1 MGDGEGDSCAQ
12 PDQVHGRLV
21 GEQHAALHGF
31 GQPQT
36 NEESQPAELQD
47 AQPSKPV
54 TKTRVGTATLR
65 RTPSGGKDMKPE
77 KGKVSGKVKQTSSGS
92 QKSRNKSS
100 GRRKLSDASNTS
112 DDLSKDSGCATGK
125 LSSANSSSEMSD
137 CTSEENKLSTDSDIE
152 SNSRDGFT
160 DGDRT
165 GLGDSVSDIRS
176 EDTNII
182 SSSGANN
189 TLAPGSGIGE
199 GSISP
204 ADERS
209 FASLDSRLNF
219 SSSVAFSDLTG
230 EFVDGMHDEL
240 LREIEDLRSENEY
253 LKDEMEELR
262 SEMLEMRD
270 LFLEE
275 DVYQLQDL
283 RQQLDQANKTC
294 RILQYRLR
302 KAERR
307 SLRVAQTGQV
317 DGELIRALE
326 HDVRVAKSVSL
337 RLHGE
342 LESVQKKK
350 AQLEWENEELRE
362 RMQDLEVAN
371 QVLHTEMDK
380 TRENSLRRRSLRSTS
395 GKAEKKLSPQ
405 DDSADIKC
413 QLHFAKEE
421 SALMCKK
428 LTKMVTEN
436 ETMREE
442 LAKYRLL
449 YGDVDST
456 QVSDSMANSP
466 LAREAEVKVHLRLV
480 EEEATLLSRRIVE
493 LEVENRGLRAEMSEM
508 RERRGGGGGTRGG
521 GGEEEEES
529 MEGARESLA
538 VPVCVD
544 GAEVVETQS
553 PASVKDTLVTTQI
566 QTEERG
572 HCPEEQEK
580 VKRNGA
586 DLLTSYTDF
595 GRKDLKTL
603 LALRDQALLVSS
615 AIDLLRAAPT
625 KNGISPC
632 SNQKTPPLSPYL
644 AKPEADHHS
653 PNALPLPHPRPRD
666 LPILSPLSGELDLLQ
681 FQLQALLERMKSL
694 VDTAD
699 SRKTHSWGPGSCDLA
714 PPPPPEE
721 PTEEQKEAL
730 VLKVDLSP
738 GCPCDQETLV
748 LLTLQLRWF
757 LQQWR
762 QGEEAK
768 NLFEVGC
775 QKTLR
780 LLMEGEEVSDS
791 EDPSKMSPTA
801 SKIFPKLVDSAEDM
815 VLVDL
820 KAAMLDLSS
829 ELQEERRSG
838 LEMAQQFACA
848 KAAWAV
854 ERSELRSLVSR
865 LEGSASKAS
874 MKNLPDLKVALQR
887 DHVEKLQHLLADSYA
902 AVMELTRQTKVRERN
917 WSCEKQE
924 LLEYLHQLQLEQQSS
939 DASSQAKTAES
950 SGGKMAE
957 NGRPYGTERI
967 KHKRAQP
974 DVSDKNWVY
983 LSQEAA
989 LLDQPDAYKTWDF
1002 PVMPSRFPGLD
1013 LQQESAQRSHTAPE
1027 KTSLRIYYSPP
1038 SARRVHLSKLTWDK
1052 EDAYVEGKTR
1062 EKQSGAFLPRAVRCR
1077 GGDEGNGALSYQG
1090 GLPLEFHDLLEC
1102 GGSGGGGGGGASSPT
1117 GGASRLPCGF
1127 QPPAG
1132 VPSASFLPFGPL
1144 QASANLS
1151 DDMKEMTAV
1160 VRGASRGN
1168 SLERGRGLMK
1178 DAWSQTQAQSRPLP
1192 HAHTVSTGMQTDG
1205 IRGLSAGKY
1214 WSPRGTTASL
1224 VSPRAQQMSSSLE
1237 RVGGRAE
1244 KPPSCSTSPKLYRR
1258 HSASSPFSSSS
1269 SPSSSPSSSFPSSSL
1284 SSSSS
1289 LTNPSR
1295 LEAPK
1300 ERGLWGLSQRGSVGS
1315 AWARSTTSRT
1325 GSVTAASA
1333 DKSAGRKPVGIH
1345 RYGLVQE
1352 FLRNVCGR
1360 GDKLPT
1366 GAAEKAGAPT
1376 VRRDSIGPAGQKKA
1390 ERPASRVPLVRSDSV
1405 TKIVNRRFMKQGQ
1418 KDETGQTQT
1427 QTQGQNQAS
1436 KMPVNKDKNPGTA
1449 TLERDGSC
1457 DCSSRSLT
1465 SCFARPSR
1473 SNLHHTHAHCRL
1485 RPHDCP
1491 TAAAVKSGAAP

>member
-1 MGDGEGDSCAQ
+1 
-12 PDQVHGRLV
+12 
-21 GEQHAALHGF
+21 
-31 GQPQT
+31 
-36 NEESQPAELQD
+36 
-47 AQPSKPV
+47 
-54 TKTRVGTATLR
+54 
-65 RTPSGGKDMKPE
+65 
-77 KGKVSGKVKQTSSGS
+77 
-92 QKSRNKSS
+92 
-100 GRRKLSDASNTS
+100 
-112 DDLSKDSGCATGK
+112 
-125 LSSANSSSEMSD
+125 
-137 CTSEENKLSTDSDIE
+137 
-152 SNSRDGFT
+152 
-160 DGDRT
+160 
-165 GLGDSVSDIRS
+165 
-176 EDTNII
+176 
-182 SSSGANN
+182 
-189 TLAPGSGIGE
+189 
-199 GSISP
+199 
-204 ADERS
+204 
-209 FASLDSRLNF
+209 
-219 SSSVAFSDLTG
+219 
-230 EFVDGMHDEL
+230 MHDEL

-283 RQQLDQANKTC
+283 RQQLEQANKSC

-350 AQLEWENEELRE
+350 AQLEWENDELRE

-395 GKAEKKLSPQ
+395 GKTEKKLSPQ
-405 DDSADIKC
+405 DDSADLKC

-449 YGDVDST
+449 YGDVDNA

-508 RERRGGGGGTRGG
+508 RESERD
-521 GGEEEEES
+521 
-529 MEGARESLA
+529 ARESLA
-538 VPVCVD
+538 VPVCAD
-544 GAEVVETQS
+544 GPEVGERLS
-553 PASVKDTLVTTQI
+553 SASERDAGSATSVATQI

-572 HCPEEQEK
+572 HCPEDQEK

-586 DLLTSYTDF
+586 DLLTSCTDL

-653 PNALPLPHPRPRD
+653 PNALPLPRPRD
-666 LPILSPLSGELDLLQ
+666 LPLLSPLSGELDLLQ

-699 SRKTHSWGPGSCDLA
+699 SRRTHSWGPGSCDLA
-714 PPPPPEE
+714 PPPSPPPPEE
-721 PTEEQKEAL
+721 PMEQQKEAL

-768 NLFEVGC
+768 SLFEVGC
-775 QKTLR
+775 QKKLR

-791 EDPSKMSPTA
+791 EEPSKTSPTA

-815 VLVDL
+815 VLADL
-820 KAAMLDLSS
+820 RAAMLDLSS

-902 AVMELTRQTKVRERN
+902 AVMELTRQGKVRERN

-924 LLEYLHQLQLEQQSS
+924 LLEYLHQLQLEQQGCHGNSH
-939 DASSQAKTAES
+939 AKMAES
-950 SGGKMAE
+950 SVGKMAE
-957 NGRPYGTERI
+957 NGRSYGTERI

-974 DVSDKNWVY
+974 DISDKNWVY

-989 LLDQPDAYKTWDF
+989 LLDQPDAYKTWDC
-1002 PVMPSRFPGLD
+1002 PVMPPRFPGLD

-1052 EDAYVEGKTR
+1052 EEAYVEGKTR
-1062 EKQSGAFLPRAVRCR
+1062 EKQSGAFLPRAMRSR
-1077 GGDEGNGALSYQG
+1077 GGDEGIGALSYQG
-1090 GLPLEFHDLLEC
+1090 GLPLEFHDMLEC
-1102 GGSGGGGGGGASSPT
+1102 GGGVGGSGGTSPT

-1132 VPSASFLPFGPL
+1132 LPSTSFLPFGPL

-1151 DDMKEMTAV
+1151 DDMKEMTAS
-1160 VRGASRGN
+1160 VRGASRGS

-1178 DAWSQTQAQSRPLP
+1178 DAWSQTQAAAQTQSRALT
-1192 HAHTVSTGMQTDG
+1192 HATTVSTGMQTEVV
-1205 IRGLSAGKY
+1205 RGLSAGKY

-1224 VSPRAQQMSSSLE
+1224 VSPRTQQMSSSLE

-1244 KPPSCSTSPKLYRR
+1244 KPPPCSTSPKLYRR
-1258 HSASSPFSSSS
+1258 
-1269 SPSSSPSSSFPSSSL
+1269 
-1284 SSSSS
+1284 
-1289 LTNPSR
+1289 NPSR

-1325 GSVTAASA
+1325 GSVTAPSA

-1376 VRRDSIGPAGQKKA
+1376 VRRDSIGPGGQKKA

-1427 QTQGQNQAS
+1427 QTQTPGQSQNQAS
-1436 KMPVNKDKNPGTA
+1436 KVPISKDKNAGIA
-1449 TLERDGSC
+1449 TLERDGAC

-1473 SNLHHTHAHCRL
+1473 SNLHHTHGQCRL

-1491 TAAAVKSGAAP
+1491 TAAAVKSAAAP

>member
-1 MGDGEGDSCAQ
+1 
-12 PDQVHGRLV
+12 
-21 GEQHAALHGF
+21 
-31 GQPQT
+31 
-36 NEESQPAELQD
+36 
-47 AQPSKPV
+47 
-54 TKTRVGTATLR
+54 
-65 RTPSGGKDMKPE
+65 
-77 KGKVSGKVKQTSSGS
+77 
-92 QKSRNKSS
+92 
-100 GRRKLSDASNTS
+100 
-112 DDLSKDSGCATGK
+112 
-125 LSSANSSSEMSD
+125 
-137 CTSEENKLSTDSDIE
+137 
-152 SNSRDGFT
+152 
-160 DGDRT
+160 
-165 GLGDSVSDIRS
+165 
-176 EDTNII
+176 
-182 SSSGANN
+182 
-189 TLAPGSGIGE
+189 
-199 GSISP
+199 
-204 ADERS
+204 
-209 FASLDSRLNF
+209 
-219 SSSVAFSDLTG
+219 
-230 EFVDGMHDEL
+230 
-240 LREIEDLRSENEY
+240 
-253 LKDEMEELR
+253 
-262 SEMLEMRD
+262 MLEMRD

-413 QLHFAKEE
+413 QLYFAKEE

-508 RERRGGGGGTRGG
+508 RERRGGG
-521 GGEEEEES
+521 
-529 MEGARESLA
+529 
-538 VPVCVD
+538 
-544 GAEVVETQS
+544 S

-603 LALRDQALLVSS
+603 LDLRDQALLVSS

-653 PNALPLPHPRPRD
+653 PNALPLPHPHPRPRD

-815 VLVDL
+815 VLADL

-838 LEMAQQFACA
+838 LEMAQQFARA

-924 LLEYLHQLQLEQQSS
+924 LLEYLHQLQLEQQSG
-939 DASSQAKTAES
+939 DASSQAKTAKS

-1062 EKQSGAFLPRAVRCR
+1062 EKQSGAFLPR
-1077 GGDEGNGALSYQG
+1077 GGDEGVGALSYQG

-1102 GGSGGGGGGGASSPT
+1102 GGSGGS
-1117 GGASRLPCGF
+1117 
-1127 QPPAG
+1127 G
-1132 VPSASFLPFGPL
+1132 VLPFGPL

-1178 DAWSQTQAQSRPLP
+1178 DAWSQTQAASQAQSRPLP

-1205 IRGLSAGKY
+1205 VRGLSAGKY

-1333 DKSAGRKPVGIH
+1333 DKSAGRKPVGMH

-1376 VRRDSIGPAGQKKA
+1376 VRRDSIGQAGQKKS
-1390 ERPASRVPLVRSDSV
+1390 ERPVSRVPLVRSDSV

-1473 SNLHHTHAHCRL
+1473 SNLHHTHAQCRL